1 MKKMDPF
8 SEENILLKEL
18 QDFYTSQ
25 QKKSQSKEKF
35 RVKKENNMK
44 KSYVLQIF
52 FDYNLIDNCG
62 YNIYQINEFLHQL
75 NPDSDEIDVQQFFK
89 LIFYLYKTHTV
100 NQGKGPDSEI
110 AELSMDDI
118 NDISSH
124 IKPSKDSY
132 NIINLL
138 TEQYKNN
145 TKIFNFSVPDLSN
158 DVFDNVLDYEFISL
172 SSKYMNELKNNIFS
186 KYSEQIT
193 EKDLNIFYINFA
205 KINKLLVDL
214 RITSLFNRDILFQY
228 FQIFLKIKSFV
239 LDDPTFN
246 DEFMSFFEKSIPIEE
261 IKEIFDKM
269 ILSVDEFNF
278 SFSSIALLINLFAYN
293 LESSKTLIKEEKIR
307 FFFEE
312 ILNLKIEDANLS
324 QEKIE
329 EERDEDIF
337 EDYVPESIIL
347 NKAKETFGK
356 YSKDDIEL
364 ISDFLL
370 TLDKVLPQ
378 PDENIINFSNE
389 YSYPS
394 KKLYFNEDKKVI
406 PKFPVEKL
414 AVEVEEEKE
423 RKILEQEKRAIEKAK
438 KPKKNQKEKVEN
450 PYDTFMGEVPNKE
463 QNDIKYH
470 GHEKILTLTHRLIK
484 HTYKEILPNSRVYPS
499 LLKEVL
505 LIPPLCPQKC
515 IESIVEC
522 MAEQVNGKFE
532 MAIRRLERAQGY
544 LPKDT
549 TQIDWQTDL
558 FFNLTFGSLYDTLNY
573 DVVAIRYYNE
583 CVRITE
589 KLIGADTDTSLPYC
603 FIGELFLK
611 LQEYTWALRS
621 FMKAKKVREETIGA
635 ETPDTA
641 SIYNNLGV
649 VSYYLESYLPAI
661 GYFKLAYEIYKKMLG
676 LTHPRT
682 MLIKSNLTKMNQLNF
697 NKEVEFKTLSKIAT
711 PAQLIKN
718 PKKKK

>member
-1 MKKMDPF
+1 MDPF

-172 SSKYMNELKNNIFS
+172 SSKYMNELKNNIFL

-324 QEKIE
+324 QEKID
-329 EERDEDIF
+329 EEREEDIF

-484 HTYKEILPNSRVYPS
+484 LTYKEILPNSRVYPS

>member
-1 MKKMDPF
+1 MDPF
-8 SEENILLKEL
+8 SDENILLKDL
-18 QDFYTSQ
+18 QDFYSSQ
-25 QKKSQSKEKF
+25 QKKSQAKEKF
-35 RVKKENNMK
+35 KVKKENNMK
-44 KSYVLQIF
+44 KSYIFQIF
-52 FDYNLIDNCG
+52 FDYNLIDNFG

-75 NPDSDEIDVQQFFK
+75 SPDSDEIDVQQFFK
-89 LIFYLYKTHTV
+89 LIFYLYKTHTG
-100 NQGKGPDSEI
+100 NQGASEAEI
-110 AELSMDDI
+110 VELSMDDI

-124 IKPSKDSY
+124 IKPNKDSY

-138 TEQYKNN
+138 IDQYKNR

-172 SSKYMNELKNNIFS
+172 TSKYMEELKNNIFM
-186 KYSEQIT
+186 KYSDKIT
-193 EKDLNIFYINFA
+193 EKNLTLYYINFA
-205 KINKLLVDL
+205 KINKLLIDL
-214 RITSLFNRDILFQY
+214 RITSLFNRDILFKY

-246 DEFMSFFEKSIPIEE
+246 EEFMSFFEKSIPVDD

-269 ILSVDEFNF
+269 ILTVDDFNF
-278 SFSSIALLINLFAYN
+278 SFSSIALLVNLFAFN

-312 ILNLKIEDANLS
+312 ILHLKISEDANLS
-324 QEKIE
+324 QEKI
-329 EERDEDIF
+329 DEDKDDDLF

-347 NKAKETFGK
+347 NKAKENFGK

-364 ISDFLL
+364 VSDFLL

-378 PDENIINFSNE
+378 PDENIINFANE
-389 YSYPS
+389 YSYPTQ
-394 KKLYFNEDKKVI
+394 KLYISEDKKVI
-406 PKFPVEKL
+406 PKFPVERL

-423 RKILEQEKRAIEKAK
+423 RKIQEQEKRLIEKAR

-450 PYDTFMGEVPNKE
+450 PYDIVMGEVPNQE
-463 QNDIKYH
+463 LSDIKYL

-484 HTYKEILPNSRVYPS
+484 HTYKEILPNTRVYPS

-522 MAEQVNGKFE
+522 MAEQVNGRFE

-611 LQEYTWALRS
+611 LQEYNWALRS
-621 FMKAKKVREETIGA
+621 FMKAKKVREETIGG

-641 SIYNNLGV
+641 SVYNNLGV
-649 VSYYLESYLPAI
+649 VSYYLESYLPAQ

-682 MLIKSNLTKMNQLNF
+682 LLIKSNLTKINQLNF
-697 NKEVEFKTLSKIAT
+697 NKEVEFKTLSKYAT

>member
-1 MKKMDPF
+1 MDPF

-324 QEKIE
+324 QEKID
-329 EERDEDIF
+329 EEREEDIF

-484 HTYKEILPNSRVYPS
+484 LTYKEILPNSRVYPS

>member
-1 MKKMDPF
+1 MDPF

-52 FDYNLIDNCG
+52 FDYILIDNCG

>member
-1 MKKMDPF
+1 MDPF

-324 QEKIE
+324 QEKID
-329 EERDEDIF
+329 EEREEDIF

-463 QNDIKYH
+463 QSDIKYH

>member
-1 MKKMDPF
+1 MDPF

-172 SSKYMNELKNNIFS
+172 SSKYMNELKKNIFL

-324 QEKIE
+324 QEKID
-329 EERDEDIF
+329 EEREEDIF

>member
-1 MKKMDPF
+1 MDPF

-44 KSYVLQIF
+44 KSYILQIF

-172 SSKYMNELKNNIFS
+172 SSKYMNELKNNIFL

-484 HTYKEILPNSRVYPS
+484 LTYKEILPNSRVYPS

>member
-1 MKKMDPF
+1 MDPF

-186 KYSEQIT
+186 KYSEQIN

-324 QEKIE
+324 QEKID
-329 EERDEDIF
+329 EEREEDIF

-463 QNDIKYH
+463 QSYIKYH

-558 FFNLTFGSLYDTLNY
+558 FFNLTFASLYDTLNY

-697 NKEVEFKTLSKIAT
+697 NKEIQFKTLSKYAT

>member
-1 MKKMDPF
+1 MDPF

-172 SSKYMNELKNNIFS
+172 SSKYMNELKNNIFL

-324 QEKIE
+324 QEKID
-329 EERDEDIF
+329 EEREEDIF

-463 QNDIKYH
+463 QSDIKYH

>member
-1 MKKMDPF
+1 MDPF

-406 PKFPVEKL
+406 PRFPVEKL

-463 QNDIKYH
+463 QSDIKYH

>member
-1 MKKMDPF
+1 MDPF

-172 SSKYMNELKNNIFS
+172 SSKYMNELKNNIFL

-269 ILSVDEFNF
+269 ILSLDEFNF

-329 EERDEDIF
+329 EGRDEDIF

>member
-1 MKKMDPF
+1 MDPF

-324 QEKIE
+324 QEKID
-329 EERDEDIF
+329 EEREEDIF

>member
-1 MKKMDPF
+1 MDPF

-172 SSKYMNELKNNIFS
+172 SSKYMNELKNNIFL

-463 QNDIKYH
+463 QSDIKYQ

>member
-1 MKKMDPF
+1 MDPF

-463 QNDIKYH
+463 QSDIKYH

>member
-1 MKKMDPF
+1 MDPF

-172 SSKYMNELKNNIFS
+172 SSKYMNELKNNIFL

-193 EKDLNIFYINFA
+193 EKDLNIFYVNFA
-205 KINKLLVDL
+205 GVNKLLVDL

-324 QEKIE
+324 QEKID
-329 EERDEDIF
+329 EEREEDIF